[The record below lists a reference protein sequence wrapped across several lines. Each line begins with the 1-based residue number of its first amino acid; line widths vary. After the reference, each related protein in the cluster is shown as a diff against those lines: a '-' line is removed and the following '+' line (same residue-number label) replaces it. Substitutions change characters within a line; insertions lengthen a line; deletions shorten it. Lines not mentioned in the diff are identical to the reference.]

1 MTSKHPIILC
11 SAILGTGINA
21 APPPAASE
29 QTRLASIY
37 HEENRKTNR
46 MVVEYGKAFD
56 DNLLP
61 EIEKQQLKE
70 TNARIALLQQDIV
83 MLKKNRNHTVEW
95 RVGTIASG
103 KPQKLKFQ
111 GASIM
116 IQQEFKTEDRELD
129 DLIDEF
135 NKKKSGQS
143 LMAVK
148 AKIIEIE
155 DLRIQSEETRLAAL
169 KAEKS
174 NDAAQRV
181 NALQEYAKLVR
192 IIIAAREAGNKDS
205 TKTEKDKAV
214 LKERLDAFFKQK
226 SAKAAEQKKE
236 TVEQTLNAIQSG
248 EYQRTLCDGYKLGT
262 IAQNFLLPNIPPSY
276 LNVNEKLYPAIYE
289 YDRTKDG
296 KTLATIKELLIERE
310 DVLIKEMGLEMENA
324 RRTVAKLLEDK
335 AK

>member
-1 MTSKHPIILC
+1 MTNKHLIILC

-37 HEENRKTNR
+37 QEENRKTNR

-70 TNARIALLQQDIV
+70 TNARIALLEQDIV
-83 MLKKNRNHTVEW
+83 MLKKKRNHTVEW
-95 RVGTIASG
+95 RVGTVASG

-116 IQQEFKTEDRELD
+116 IQQEFKTADSELD

-135 NKKKSGQS
+135 NKKKNGQS

-155 DLRIQSEETRLAAL
+155 DLRIQSVETLIAAL
-169 KAEKS
+169 KAENS
-174 NDAAQRV
+174 SDTAQRV
-181 NALQEYAKLVR
+181 NALREYAKLIR
-192 IIIAAREAGNKDS
+192 IIIAAQEASKKDS
-205 TKTEKDKAV
+205 KKTEKDKAA
-214 LKERLDAFFKQK
+214 LKKRLDVFFKQK
-226 SAKAAEQKKE
+226 SASMAEQKDR
-236 TVEQTLNAIQSG
+236 TVEQALKAIQSG
-248 EYQRTLCDGYKLGT
+248 EYQRTLCGDYKLEA

-276 LNVNEKLYPAIYE
+276 LNINEKLYPAIYE

-296 KTLATIKELLIERE
+296 KTLAKIKELLIERE
-310 DVLIKEMGLEMENA
+310 DALIKGMEQGMEKT
-324 RRTVAKLLEDK
+324 RGVVAKLIDGK